1 MFDSRPGEEEIFVR
15 GIYSSVDETIA
26 SELYRLS
33 REDSI
38 VSSCRPGCS
47 HCCRYHILMN
57 ILEARVLA
65 QYVRRELPLDQIDAL
80 RARTGRWHEWDSSRP
95 GRRPSPRLEEQSVPS
110 HYDPCCPLVVDGA
123 CIAYPVRPIVCRT
136 HFVRSPPLLCSEAS
150 KPESHVATPVVLVSV
165 LAETSRFSTAMKE
178 HIENAGLDFS
188 RSIMLLPQ
196 WLAIEMAWEFA
207 VSP

>member
-15 GIYSSVDETIA
+15 GIYSSMDEAIA

-33 REDSI
+33 RVDST
-38 VSSCRPGCS
+38 VPSCRPGCS
-47 HCCRYHILMN
+47 HCCRHHILTN

-65 QYVRRELPLDQIDAL
+65 QYIRRELPLEQIDAL
-80 RARTGRWHEWDSSRP
+80 RVRTGRWHAWDSSRP
-95 GRRPSPRLEEQSVPS
+95 GRRPSPRLEEQSDLS
-110 HYDPCCPLVVDGA
+110 RYDPCCPLVVDAA

-136 HFVRSPPLLCSEAS
+136 HFVRSPPLLCSEANN
-150 KPESHVATPVVLVSV
+150 PESNEAIPVVLVSV
-165 LAETSRFSTAMKE
+165 LAETSQLSRAMKE
-178 HIENAGLDFS
+178 HIENAGIDFS